1 MNKKIIILVT
11 VIIVII
17 GGAILMKNYL
27 KPYSLTGDKNV
38 LMNTSQ
44 TANEIN
50 IKNFTFSPATLNATI
65 GTKITW
71 KQNGQAIHKIVSREE
86 LFSSNDLKTGDEFS
100 FVFTKAGEYNYYCEI
115 HPSMSGKIIIK

>member
-1 MNKKIIILVT
+1 MT

-38 LMNTSQ
+38 LVNTTQ
-44 TANEIN
+44 NANEIN
-50 IKNFTFSPATLNATI
+50 IKNFTFSPAILNAI
-65 GTKITW
+65 IETKITW
-71 KQNGQAIHKIVSREE
+71 KQNDQAIHKIVSREG

-100 FVFTKAGEYNYYCEI
+100 SVFTKAGEYNYYCEI